1 LHTLFDPGCPKS
13 STLAQRV
20 AQYLLERRAEGVEA
34 GSGLVADVVVTS
46 ALSDGAVWVLT
57 AGSLEALLVWL
68 CEDCPLLGALN
79 LVDAMYPFDRCVPR
93 PELLEVDPTRGP
105 LRIAVW
111 PRDRFPAVASALEG
125 RTDLRTAT
133 WSPQR
138 FESTLSVAALPE
150 ASGYASSQLERSLF
164 DPRIA
169 LRAASAAAAT
179 GSDAEAPAAVAVT
192 GGAAL
197 GQESRKAVQRWAEW
211 RARLGLPTCRR
222 VLVVAPLG
230 KREAWCCAMR
240 AADSEPCVLA
250 PGAATSVP
258 ADMILLD
265 CSIGGD
271 VAAAVASALGA
282 AEAAAAE
289 VVVLALNLDAPLKGA
304 RHASSGGARR
314 RRELIEIVSRGARNL
329 GWLVVLHH
337 LMTDREPERTAVCRR
352 IAAAVGGS
360 HGPRRA

>member
-1 LHTLFDPGCPKS
+1 M
-13 STLAQRV
+13 
-20 AQYLLERRAEGVEA
+20 
-34 GSGLVADVVVTS
+34 
-46 ALSDGAVWVLT
+46 
-57 AGSLEALLVWL
+57 
-68 CEDCPLLGALN
+68 LN
-79 LVDAMYPFDRCVPR
+79 VVDAMYPFDRCVPH

-111 PRDRFPAVASALEG
+111 PRDRFPTVASALEG
-125 RTDLRTAT
+125 RADLRAAT

-150 ASGYASSQLERSLF
+150 AAGYASSQLPCSLF

-169 LRAASAAAAT
+169 LRAASAAVAA
-179 GSDAEAPAAVAVT
+179 GVDAEAPATVAVT

-211 RARLGLPTCRR
+211 RARLGLPICRR
-222 VLVVAPLG
+222 VLLVAPPG
-230 KREAWCCAMR
+230 KRREAWCCAMR

-250 PGAATSVP
+250 PGAAHSVP

-329 GWLVVLHH
+329 GWQVVLHH

-360 HGPRRA
+360 HVPRRA